1 MAVDSVRAN
10 QTGRQAVPGAMVA
23 PAAASD
29 NAAPASSSAPS
40 GSGASPARPA
50 SSESALGFVGDV
62 FVGAADGV
70 GNMVGGLAN
79 MVLHPIETIKG
90 LVMLPITLVTK
101 PGEVIGAF
109 TEPYTEAVAEGRP
122 GKAIGMGLVDIGT
135 LFFGP
140 QLFAKAAEAVSG
152 AARAGEVAGAAA
164 KAADVAKA
172 ADAAKAGAVVTKVAD
187 AARAGSAGGDITIE
201 IGDAGNEA
209 ERAAKA
215 AKAAE
220 AAKAAQAAEAAKA
233 AQAAEAA
240 KAAQAAD
247 AAKAAQAADAA
258 KAAKAAEAAKVA
270 KAAAGASRAGQADT
284 EITIEIG
291 AGDAGDATR
300 AAKVAEATRAAKTA
314 KVASE
319 APVAQVGKMADE
331 GSSYVM
337 RESRTEEISQ
347 EIKTTEIPGQ
357 GTLREFKLHY
367 RSVREVHFEP
377 VAAPS
382 ADAGE
387 VSSPFA
393 SAAEKMRVKA
403 ARLSSMGHPADAKEL
418 ESFATKLDKSGQ
430 MYAQGQKAQALDAFQ
445 QAYQAQGTQ
454 AALAESKTAEEVWAA
469 FGKSGNAG
477 RVASAARLGRVAG
490 AATVAGIQPAASL
503 GQTASSIL
511 AILFA
516 RP

>member
-209 ERAAKA
+209 ER
-215 AKAAE
+215 
-220 AAKAAQAAEAAKA
+220 
-233 AQAAEAA
+233 
-240 KAAQAAD
+240 
-247 AAKAAQAADAA
+247 AA